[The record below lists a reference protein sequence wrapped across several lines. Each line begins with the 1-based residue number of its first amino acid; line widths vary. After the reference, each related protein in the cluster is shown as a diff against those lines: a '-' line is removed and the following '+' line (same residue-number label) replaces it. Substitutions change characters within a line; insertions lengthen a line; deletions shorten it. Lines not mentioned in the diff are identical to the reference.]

1 MVTEEILIIGILLGS
16 IIGSVGA
23 KLYYAKKNDGVITS
37 DEVKNI
43 VKDLGD
49 SAVEILQELITV
61 KGLSKIE
68 KRSVLQKEIIKSI
81 SDSPLTEN
89 QKNFVNDNINLI
101 TDQLIEKSNKVL
113 DDIISKKV
121 DKELKNRLSEQ
132 ATDISTPQPDDNV
145 VSEEPIKTEEVHEL
159 DKDASSTINTESSI

>member
-1 MVTEEILIIGILLGS
+1 MFAILFNSYNCVFVPFTNSFFNGLPNGLLET
-16 IIGSVGA
+16 
-23 KLYYAKKNDGVITS
+23 N
-37 DEVKNI
+37 E
-43 VKDLGD
+43 
-49 SAVEILQELITV
+49 ELITV
-61 KGLSKIE
+61 KSLSKIE

-121 DKELKNRLSEQ
+121 DKELKNNEILGEMW
-132 ATDISTPQPDDNV
+132 
-145 VSEEPIKTEEVHEL
+145 L
-159 DKDASSTINTESSI
+159 